1 MPEPYGEIDDASV
14 IRRGVNLLDRRLRSE
29 GPHDGLAL
37 GKLSI
42 LGHLTRAAGAMT
54 PTELAAADRLQPQS
68 LTRVLAD
75 LERDGLVARG
85 HDGSDG
91 RRFRITITAAGR
103 SVLRRDMRQRD
114 EWLARAMVQRLS
126 STERGVLRLAGELMD
141 RLADAPAVETA
152 LSASVDSASVN

>member
-1 MPEPYGEIDDASV
+1 MSEPYGEIDDASV
-14 IRRGVNLLDRRLRSE
+14 IRRGVNRLDRRLRSE

-103 SVLRRDMRQRD
+103 SALRRDMRQRD
-114 EWLARAMVQRLS
+114 EWLARAMVHRLS

-141 RLADAPAVETA
+141 RLADPLAVETA
-152 LSASVDSASVN
+152 SSASVN

>member
-1 MPEPYGEIDDASV
+1 MPEPYGEIHDASV
-14 IRRGVNLLDRRLRSE
+14 IRRGVNRLDRCLRSE

-42 LGHLTRAAGAMT
+42 LGHLTRAARAMT

-68 LTRVLAD
+68 LTRVLAE
-75 LERDGLVARG
+75 LERDDLVARR
-85 HDGSDG
+85 HDGADG

-103 SVLRRDMRQRD
+103 SALRRDMHQRD
-114 EWLARAMVQRLS
+114 EWLARAMMQRLS

-152 LSASVDSASVN
+152 SSGSAS